1 MKVLSKNNKVLI
13 ADGQAVKWQSGNDI
27 PLKVLTRN
35 NKLLLADGKA
45 LRNLKLPTTYTEL
58 PYLVATDASKAWID
72 LGIPYQNGCRAEY
85 KITLKGAANIFGVFY
100 TTQRCRGYINTN
112 EAVFNVG
119 TEASNSAYPTINKLA
134 TDTVYT
140 ITCQANPNATIT
152 VNGKNSTI
160 NIDTQYLTW
169 DSSPHNMYLF
179 AIHRTETNARAQ
191 GTRVIH
197 YFKYWDVNGNLL
209 LDLITVERKSDGIL
223 GMFNKVNGQFLTN
236 IADGTFYKEL
246 PANTSD
252 YVEDDIDIIK
262 LNKIRPYY

>member
-1 MKVLSKNNKVLI
+1 MQVLSKNNKVLI

-58 PYLVATDASKAWID
+58 PYLVATEASRAWID

-85 KITLKGAANIFGVFY
+85 KITLKGTANIFGVFY
-100 TTQRCRGYINTN
+100 TTERCRGYVGSDSAT
-112 EAVFNVG
+112 FNVG
-119 TEASNSAYPTINKLA
+119 TSSSTAVFPSVSGLT

-140 ITCQANPNATIT
+140 ITNQANPDIPNAAVVVDDRQQVLT
-152 VNGKNSTI
+152 VQT
-160 NIDTQYLTW
+160 DWLTW

-179 AIHRTETNARAQ
+179 AINRADTDARAH
-191 GTRVIH
+191 GIRVIH

-209 LDLITVERKSDGIL
+209 LDLIPVERKSDGVL
-223 GMFNKVNGQFLTN
+223 GMYNQADGRFLTN
-236 IADGTFYKEL
+236 ISTGTFYKEV
-246 PANTSD
+246 PASADEEIND
-252 YVEDDIDIIK
+252 MEIV
-262 LNKIRPYY
+262 